1 MDGDKNLSFVAPI
14 SGILDS
20 TSTLWS
26 AGGAAGAA
34 AKHSA
39 ATGTQIILR
48 NFETMTH
55 PVSLQTR
62 QRAHQ
67 TA

>member
-26 AGGAAGAA
+26 AGGAAGAP

-39 ATGTQIILR
+39 ANQIILR
-48 NFETMTH
+48 NFET
-55 PVSLQTR
+55 
-62 QRAHQ
+62 
-67 TA
+67 